1 VEPASGA
8 ARAGHRGDSP
18 LLGRRPWG
26 HGLYMA
32 TGDEVT
38 DTARAAAGALAEL
51 PAPAVRTGSVTA
63 ATQRGRGHEHN
74 EDRWGSAGAD
84 GRLLLVVA
92 DGMGGTVGGGTAAGI
107 ALRTM
112 LELSDDPAA
121 AGPDPRATRSALV
134 GAIDRAHQRVQ
145 AAAPE
150 RLPDWLR
157 PGCTVTVALVSGDR
171 LLVGHVGDS
180 ACWLLRRGTLIRLTE
195 EHTQAAML
203 VAAGAVDRAS
213 PAAHRLD
220 NLLTR
225 HVGMEGSLRPQLC
238 AARLRAGDRLLVATD
253 GLSRALPSAALAA
266 LLSQPGA
273 DAARLVAAAVAA
285 GSRDDVTAVLATV
298 GDLPSG
304 YAAPVDIDDRTAE
317 PESSP
322 VVPDPDGSTEQVAA
336 AAEAERDGTA
346 AAPAALVSAGR

>member
-1 VEPASGA
+1 MA
-8 ARAGHRGDSP
+8 A
-18 LLGRRPWG
+18 
-26 HGLYMA
+26 
-32 TGDEVT
+32 DEVT
-38 DTARAAAGALAEL
+38 DTGRGRVGATAEV
-51 PAPAVRTGSVTA
+51 PAPAVRAGCVTA
-63 ATQRGRGHEHN
+63 ATRRGLGHEHN

-84 GRLLLVVA
+84 GLLLLVVA

-107 ALRTM
+107 ALRTL

-145 AAAPE
+145 AAAPG

-157 PGCTVTVALVSGDR
+157 PGCTVTAALVHGDR

-180 ACWLLRRGTLIRLTE
+180 GCWLLRRGTLIRLTE

-213 PAAHRLD
+213 PAARRLD

-238 AARLRAGDRLLVATD
+238 AARLRPGDRLLVATD
-253 GLSRALPSAALAA
+253 GLGRALPPAALAA
-266 LLSQPGA
+266 LLGQPGT

-304 YAAPVDIDDRTAE
+304 YAAPVAAADAPAEVTDIG
-317 PESSP
+317 S
-322 VVPDPDGSTEQVAA
+322 DPDGSTAEVAA
-336 AAEAERDGTA
+336 ASVEEPEDPDRQAGA
-346 AAPAALVSAGR
+346 AATSVALAAAGR

>member
-1 VEPASGA
+1 
-8 ARAGHRGDSP
+8 
-18 LLGRRPWG
+18 
-26 HGLYMA
+26 MA
-32 TGDEVT
+32 GDEVT
-38 DTARAAAGALAEL
+38 DTGRGPSGVLAEV
-51 PAPAVRTGSVTA
+51 PAPAVPAGCVTA
-63 ATQRGRGHEHN
+63 ATQRGRGHEQN

-84 GRLLLVVA
+84 GMLLLVVA

-107 ALRTM
+107 ALRTL
-112 LELSDDPAA
+112 LELSDDPAGA
-121 AGPDPRATRSALV
+121 ARDPRATRSALV
-134 GAIDRAHQRVQ
+134 GAIDRAHLRVQ

-157 PGCTVTVALVSGDR
+157 PGCTVTAALVHGDR

-180 ACWLLRRGTLIRLTE
+180 GCWLLRRGTLIRLTE

-213 PAAHRLD
+213 PAARRLD

-225 HVGMEGSLRPQLC
+225 HVGMEGRLLPQLC
-238 AARLRAGDRLLVATD
+238 AARLRPGDRLLVATD
-253 GLSRALPSAALAA
+253 GLGRALPPAALAA
-266 LLSQPGA
+266 LLGQPDT

-304 YAAPVDIDDRTAE
+304 YAAPVAAADVPAE
-317 PESSP
+317 PGVTR
-322 VVPDPDGSTEQVAA
+322 VVSDPDGSTAEVAA
-336 AAEAERDGTA
+336 ASLEEPEDPDRQVGGA
-346 AAPAALVSAGR
+346 AATLVATGR

>member
-1 VEPASGA
+1 
-8 ARAGHRGDSP
+8 
-18 LLGRRPWG
+18 
-26 HGLYMA
+26 MA

-38 DTARAAAGALAEL
+38 DTGRGPTGALAEL
-51 PAPAVRTGSVTA
+51 PAPAVRAGSVTA
-63 ATQRGRGHEHN
+63 ATQRGRGHEQN

-107 ALRTM
+107 ALRTL

-121 AGPDPRATRSALV
+121 AGPDPRAIRSALV

-157 PGCTVTVALVSGDR
+157 PGCTVTAALVSGDR

-180 ACWLLRRGTLIRLTE
+180 GCWLLRRGTLIRLTE

-225 HVGMEGSLRPQLC
+225 HVGMEGALRPQLC
-238 AARLRAGDRLLVATD
+238 AARLLPGDRLLVATD
-253 GLSRALPSAALAA
+253 GLGRALPSAALAA
-266 LLSQPGA
+266 LLSQPDT
-273 DAARLVAAAVAA
+273 DAARLVTAAVAA

-304 YAAPVDIDDRTAE
+304 YAAPVDIDDVTAE
-317 PESSP
+317 PEAAR
-322 VVPDPDGSTEQVAA
+322 VVPGPDGSTEQVAA
-336 AAEAERDGTA
+336 ASVPDPDDPGDPVAGAVSTRGVGDGREVTA
-346 AAPAALVSAGR
+346 A

>member
-1 VEPASGA
+1 
-8 ARAGHRGDSP
+8 
-18 LLGRRPWG
+18 
-26 HGLYMA
+26 MA
-32 TGDEVT
+32 GDEVT
-38 DTARAAAGALAEL
+38 DTGRGPSGVLAEM
-51 PAPAVRTGSVTA
+51 PAPAAPAGCVTA
-63 ATQRGRGHEHN
+63 ATQRGRGHEQN

-84 GRLLLVVA
+84 GMLLLVVA

-107 ALRTM
+107 ALRTL
-112 LELSDDPAA
+112 LELSDDPAGA
-121 AGPDPRATRSALV
+121 ALDPRATRSALV
-134 GAIDRAHQRVQ
+134 GAIDRAHLRVQ

-157 PGCTVTVALVSGDR
+157 PGCTVTAALVHGDR

-180 ACWLLRRGTLIRLTE
+180 GCWLLRRGTLIRLTE

-213 PAAHRLD
+213 PAARRLD

-225 HVGMEGSLRPQLC
+225 HVGMEGRLLPQLC
-238 AARLRAGDRLLVATD
+238 AARLRPGDRLLVATD
-253 GLSRALPSAALAA
+253 GLGRALPPAALAA
-266 LLSQPGA
+266 LLGQPDT

-304 YAAPVDIDDRTAE
+304 YAAPVAADDVPAE
-317 PESSP
+317 PEVTR
-322 VVPDPDGSTEQVAA
+322 VVSDPDGSTAEVAA
-336 AAEAERDGTA
+336 ASLEEPEDPDHQVGGA
-346 AAPAALVSAGR
+346 AATLVATGR